1 MEPVWN
7 SPNSVYSIQWKRMK
21 WNNAIKTDN
30 DFLPPI
36 QTIATFYVSHRCSCI
51 SLRLDIRWTARGTT
65 DTHSTHTTEQSTINR
80 LWMAFIRH
88 TFVVVCVC
96 VISSGWKIT
105 SWLGNSMLVPLCIV
119 RVSVKHILR
128 FRRIGAYRLN
138 VIECVRMSE
147 KKHECH
153 EISSCNNRSRVA
165 IRKKRK
171 R

>member
-51 SLRLDIRWTARGTT
+51 SLRLDVRWTARGTT
-65 DTHSTHTTEQSTINR
+65 DTHSTHTPRNNQPSIDFEWPLYGIHLS
-80 LWMAFIRH
+80 L
-88 TFVVVCVC
+88 CVC

-153 EISSCNNRSRVA
+153 EISSCNNRSRAA